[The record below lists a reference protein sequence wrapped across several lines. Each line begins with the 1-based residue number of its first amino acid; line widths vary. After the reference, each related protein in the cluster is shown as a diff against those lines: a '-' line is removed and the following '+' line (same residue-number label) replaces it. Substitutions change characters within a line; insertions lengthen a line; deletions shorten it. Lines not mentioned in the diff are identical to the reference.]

1 MTTSK
6 TTSSNP
12 WREIPKSS
20 ERDALNTLKVAADLN
35 PNRKRTFWAK
45 GAYDKPALMVEY
57 ADSTLTGSLPSF
69 KSISVRNS
77 SSEHA
82 LLIELQ
88 DADMTGQ
95 FLNLCCDIVG
105 AIQETPDDAIGKHCL
120 QRLEYWV
127 QLLAPGRR
135 ALSPAAQKGL
145 IAELLFFEQ
154 FPMKTF
160 NEFDAVEGW
169 VGPDGAK
176 RDFAYGQT
184 FVECKCKRG
193 SSNTTVSISSE
204 EQLNTNS
211 SERVFL
217 YAIELNSATD
227 EDESAFTLGEVAD
240 RVVRSIES
248 PLLSIKFQTKLAKAG
263 YFVEDMPSYEAWSEG
278 AEFAFEVKDGF
289 PRISTNSCMPG
300 VTNVTYKL
308 DLTYCS
314 EFEVEPNVIMEA
326 LR

>member
-1 MTTSK
+1 MTSK

-12 WREIPKSS
+12 WGEIPKSS

-35 PNRKRTFWAK
+35 PNRKKVYWAK
-45 GAYDKPALMVEY
+45 GAYGKPALMVEY
-57 ADSTLTGSLPSF
+57 ADAVLSEKLPNF
-69 KSISVRNS
+69 KCISVRNALG
-77 SSEHA
+77 ERT

-95 FLNLCCDIVG
+95 FLNLCCDIVE
-105 AIQETPDDAIGKHCL
+105 AIQVTPDDTIGKHCL

-127 QLLAPGRR
+127 HLLAPGRR
-135 ALSPAAQKGL
+135 ALSPEAQKGL
-145 IAELLFFEQ
+145 IAELLFLEQ
-154 FPMKTF
+154 FPMKVF
-160 NEFDAVEGW
+160 NDLDALEGW

-193 SSNTTVSISSE
+193 SSNTTVCISSE
-204 EQLNTNS
+204 EQLNTNP

-217 YAIELNSATD
+217 YVIELNSATD
-227 EDESAFTLGEVAD
+227 EDESAFTLGDVAE
-240 RVVRSIES
+240 RVVQSIEN
-248 PLLSIKFQTKLAKAG
+248 PLLAIKLQTKLAKVG
-263 YFVEDMPSYEAWSEG
+263 YSLEDIPSYETWSKG
-278 AEFAFEVKDGF
+278 TEFAFEVKEDF
-289 PRISTNSCMPG
+289 PCIDTNSCMPG
-300 VTNVTYKL
+300 VSNVTYKL
-308 DLTYCS
+308 DLSYCT